1 MLFDKPLSEITVE
14 DIKYL
19 IDNKISEQ
27 KTLEYK
33 CQLPDKLP
41 DKHKD
46 EQKTK
51 ILQCITS
58 FANTI
63 GGIIIFG
70 MKENDKGEASEIIG
84 IETSTDGD
92 FLCLQNL
99 VKDRIE
105 PRMAPPELRELIIN
119 DKKIYLMKI
128 HSSYNRPHFVKN
140 NFVFYGR
147 HSNGKYPLD
156 IGEIKSLFLFSKTT
170 EEQFEQFRI
179 QRIMKLKSGNFPFNY
194 FSEIIATLHIASLSS
209 LANKVLL
216 SMSDLK
222 YHLEVFE
229 PINNFGFQGVNNFDG
244 RLNYSFAS
252 NNKMHCYTQIFR
264 NGIIEASNF
273 GYYINDENKTFFA
286 GQLECEI
293 KETIE
298 NYIKNLTKLDVG
310 FPYFISVS
318 CLNVKGYSI
327 RATDTGYHRNTDFPE
342 IFENDLLLP
351 TVYVENND
359 ELSEKLGVAFDA
371 LWNSGGYPGNPFNG
385 SN

>member
-1 MLFDKPLSEITVE
+1 MFSDKQFSEITAE

-33 CQLPDKLP
+33 CQLPDK
-41 DKHKD
+41 HKE
-46 EQKTK
+46 EQKTR

-84 IETSTDGD
+84 TETSTDGD

-105 PRMAPPELRELIIN
+105 PRMAPPELRELTID

-128 HSSYNRPHFVKN
+128 HSSYNKPHFVKN

-170 EEQFEQFRI
+170 EEQFEQFRV
-179 QRIMKLKSGNFPFNY
+179 QRITKLKSGNFPFSY
-194 FSEIIATLHIASLSS
+194 FSQIITTLHIASLSS

-216 SMSDLK
+216 SMSNLK
-222 YHLEVFE
+222 YSFEVFK
-229 PINNFGFQGVNNFDG
+229 PIHNLGFDGVNNFDG
-244 RLNYSFAS
+244 CLNYSFAP
-252 NNKMHCYTQIFR
+252 NNEMHCYTQIFR

-273 GYYINDENKTFFA
+273 GYYINDNDKTLSA
-286 GQLECEI
+286 IQLESDI
-293 KETIE
+293 KEATETYIE
-298 NYIKNLTKLDVG
+298 NLVKLNVG

-359 ELSEKLGVAFDA
+359 ELSEKFGISFDA
-371 LWNSGGYPGNPFNG
+371 LWNSSGYPGSPLNR

>member
-1 MLFDKPLSEITVE
+1 MFSDKRLSEITVE

-33 CQLPDKLP
+33 RQLPDK
-41 DKHKD
+41 DKE

-51 ILQCITS
+51 TLQSITS

-84 IETSTDGD
+84 IETSSDDD
-92 FLCLQNL
+92 FLRFQNL

-128 HSSYNRPHFVKN
+128 HSSYNGPHFVKN

-147 HSNGKYPLD
+147 HSSGKYPLD
-156 IGEIKSLFLFSKTT
+156 IGEIRSLFLFSKTT
-170 EEQFEQFRI
+170 EDQFEQFRI
-179 QRIMKLKSGNFPFNY
+179 QRIMKLKSGNFPFDY
-194 FSEIIATLHIASLSS
+194 FSEIITTLHIASLSS
-209 LANKVLL
+209 LSNKVLL
-216 SMSDLK
+216 SMPNLK
-222 YHLEVFE
+222 HYFEVFG
-229 PINNFGFQGVNNFDG
+229 PIHNFGFDGVNNFDG
-244 RLNYSFAS
+244 CLNYSFAS
-252 NNKMHCYTQIFR
+252 NSKMHCYTQIFR
-264 NGIIEASNF
+264 NGIIEDSNF
-273 GYYINDENKTFFA
+273 GYYINDKDKTLSA
-286 GQLECEI
+286 VQLEYDI
-293 KETIE
+293 KETAKKHIE
-298 NYIKNLTKLDVG
+298 NLTKLDVG

-327 RATDTGYHRNTDFPE
+327 RATDTGYRRNTDFPE

-359 ELSEKLGVAFDA
+359 ELSEKLGVDFDA
-371 LWNSGGYPGNPFNG
+371 LWNSGGYPGSPMKR